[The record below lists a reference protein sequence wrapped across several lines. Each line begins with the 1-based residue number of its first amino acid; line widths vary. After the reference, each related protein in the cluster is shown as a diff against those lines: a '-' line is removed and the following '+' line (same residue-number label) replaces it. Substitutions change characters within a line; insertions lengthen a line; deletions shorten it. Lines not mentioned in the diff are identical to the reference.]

1 MSGEEKEFDRIF
13 FFVISI
19 VERILKVEVRVDK
32 NVDW

>member
-1 MSGEEKEFDRIF
+1 MSGEEKESDRIF

-19 VERILKVEVRVDK
+19 AERTLKAEARADK